1 MTSRRLRQASWS
13 NAEYD
18 VKVANRVAAD
28 SVSGPGLGSDVSDAA
43 RRRAGWMYGLGTV
56 VFAVY
61 AIWLITGYGD
71 YLPARDLYLYTALLA
86 IPAVSF
92 TVRAFLGGRTAV
104 AWRFFA
110 AGSLLW
116 LATDATYILT
126 TASGADAPGWVDWT
140 YIVATGCFYVGV
152 VLLAR
157 AVLPAGNSN
166 VWLDGLIITCT
177 VVAVGTLFFPQFLQ
191 NFSGTPVEIFADASG
206 PMIGLLLVS
215 LLIAV
220 IGVMWRAAGPMWW
233 WLLVGAASLWIADML
248 WLTELA
254 EQTYDNG
261 ALLDLGWPAGMFT
274 MGVAAWWPA
283 ARDRPLPQLRW
294 AVPLSVTVAAFG
306 IVLHATQTSTPQI
319 TVAFAAAA
327 VLFGAV
333 RSAQAFRA
341 VSRREEAQRQA
352 IADDLTGLA
361 NRRGLAVALESHP
374 TSQRAL
380 LLIDI
385 ARFKQINDTL
395 GHQAGDDVLLQVSAR
410 LRAAVPPGAVLAR
423 LGGDEFVALLGP
435 GAGWEDAVRAAEDL
449 HTALGAPVQARDI
462 EIQVDISVGISFAP
476 QNGTTATELL
486 SSADRAMRRAKAE
499 RVGSMVFDQ
508 RWESGQA
515 GGLLLM
521 QDLRRALEQDE
532 FVCYFQ
538 PQLDVLT
545 DEVVGV
551 ESLLRWQHLERG
563 IIPAGQFLP
572 MLEQTAMI
580 RPLTDFVLDASLA
593 QLRHWDD
600 QGLHLRLSV
609 NLSATNLMDLGLP
622 LRVAQM
628 LTQHRITAPRLT
640 LEVTE
645 TALAGDQERAHV
657 VLGQLH
663 EIGAQLSIDDYG
675 SGYSSLQQVGRLG
688 AQELKLDREFV
699 TGAGQRGDLQ
709 SILSATAHLAHGLR
723 LRMVAEGVESASDLD
738 QVRAVGCD
746 VAQGFFISPPRSA
759 EEITQWMT
767 IQRAERALDGGQP

>member
-1 MTSRRLRQASWS
+1 MRPQSLRQASWS
-13 NAEYD
+13 NAEYA
-18 VKVANRVAAD
+18 VKVANRIAGD
-28 SVSGPGLGSDVSDAA
+28 SVSGPGLGPDLSAAA
-43 RRRAGWMYGLGTV
+43 RRRAGWLYGLGTV
-56 VFAVY
+56 VFAGY

-71 YLPARDLYLYTALLA
+71 YIPARDMLLYTVLLG
-86 IPAVSF
+86 IPTVSF
-92 TVRAFLGGRTAV
+92 AARAILGGRTAR
-104 AWRFFA
+104 AWWFFA
-110 AGSLLW
+110 VGSALW
-116 LATDATYILT
+116 LVTDATYIAT
-126 TASGADAPGWVDWT
+126 TSSGSDAPQWVDWA
-140 YIVATGCFYVGV
+140 YIAATGCFYVGV

-157 AVLPAGNSN
+157 AVLPASNSN

-177 VVAVGTLFFPQFLQ
+177 VVAVGTLFVPEFLR
-191 NFSGTPVEIFADASG
+191 NFSGTPIEVFVDATG

-220 IGVMWRAAGPMWW
+220 VGVMWRAAGPMWW
-233 WLLVGAASLWIADML
+233 WLLVGAASLWISDML

-283 ARDRPLPQLRW
+283 ARNRPLPQLRW
-294 AVPLSVTVAAFG
+294 ALPLSVTVAAFA
-306 IVLHATQTSTPQI
+306 IVLHATQNSTPQI

-352 IADDLTGLA
+352 ISDDLTGLA
-361 NRRGLAVALESHP
+361 NRRGLAATLETNP

-385 ARFKQINDTL
+385 DRFKQINDTL
-395 GHQAGDDVLLQVSAR
+395 GHQAGDDVLLQVSTR
-410 LRAAVPPGAVLAR
+410 LLAAVPPGAVLAR
-423 LGGDEFVALLGP
+423 LGGDEFAALLGP
-435 GAGWEDAVRAAEDL
+435 GSAWEDAVRTAEDL
-449 HTALGAPVQARDI
+449 HTALGTPVQARDI
-462 EIQVDISVGISFAP
+462 EIQVDISIGISFAP

-486 SSADRAMRRAKAE
+486 SSADRAMRRAKVE

-515 GGLLLM
+515 GGLMLM
-521 QDLRRALEQDE
+521 QDLRRALDHGE

-551 ESLLRWQHLERG
+551 ESLLRWQHPQRG
-563 IIPAGQFLP
+563 VIPAGQFLP
-572 MLEQTAMI
+572 MLEQTALI

-593 QLRHWDD
+593 QLRKWDD
-600 QGLHLRLSV
+600 QGLNLRLSV

-628 LTQHRITAPRLT
+628 LTQHRIGAQRLT

-663 EIGAQLSIDDYG
+663 EIGAHLSIDDYG

-699 TGAGQRGDLQ
+699 TGVGQRGDLQ

-738 QVRAVGCD
+738 QVRSVGCD
-746 VAQGFFISPPRSA
+746 IAQGFFISPPRSA
-759 EEITQWMT
+759 EEMSQWLL
-767 IQRAERALDGGQP
+767 IQQAERALDNQQP